1 MARRLVIMGSGETTA
16 GMLPVHRRVLAD
28 LPPDPACR
36 LLDSPFAFQ
45 ENADELVERIGAYF
59 DESLGQPIS
68 AVHLPA
74 DADALTRERALVA
87 IRAADWLF
95 AGPGSPSYARRCWT
109 GADVPEAMAAVLA
122 PGRVG
127 ALVFASAAAVT
138 LGAWALPVYE
148 IYKVGEDPRWE
159 PGLDLMQAVLGW
171 RCAVIPHWDN
181 REGGTHDTRYCWIGG
196 RRLLQLEPALAD
208 GFILGIDEHTA
219 LEVEL
224 EEGRLRVAGRG
235 EVTLRVA
242 GAEQVLA
249 AGTDLALDEVH
260 ALVRRLGAPTAVPGS
275 AAARVPLTTSTAAE
289 TGAGSIA
296 ESSAEPSAEP
306 TAEPSSADS
315 ARAAE
320 DLASS
325 VLAALPGGAAGAR
338 ADLVALLGL
347 AQQAGQDRAR
357 ALAEQLVDVLV
368 GIRGE
373 RRTARD
379 WAASDQIRDQLA
391 AVGVEVQDAAGG
403 STWEWR

>member
-74 DADALTRERALVA
+74 DADALTRERALAA

-95 AGPGSPSYARRCWT
+95 AGPGSPSYARRCWR
-109 GADVPEAMAAVLA
+109 GADVPAAMAGVVA

-181 REGGTHDTRYCWIGG
+181 REGGTHDTRHCWIGG
-196 RRLLQLEPALAD
+196 RRLAQLEPALTD

-242 GAEQVLA
+242 GAEQVLP
-249 AGTDLALDEVH
+249 AGTDLTLDEVH
-260 ALVRRLGAPTAVPGS
+260 ALVRRLGAPTAVPGG
-275 AAARVPLTTSTAAE
+275 AAAQAPVATSTGEATAAE
-289 TGAGSIA
+289 SRGDAA
-296 ESSAEPSAEP
+296 L
-306 TAEPSSADS
+306 
-315 ARAAE
+315 AAE
-320 DLASS
+320 DLARS
-325 VLAALPGGAAGAR
+325 VLAALPSGAVSAR
-338 ADLVALLGL
+338 ADLVSLLGL

-368 GIRGE
+368 GIRSE

-391 AVGVEVQDAAGG
+391 AAGVEVQDAAGG